1 MLIFSSPAKKPGLR
15 KALQFE
21 VDLFD
26 SSSEGQNSEAVGASL
41 SSLSNLVGLVAETS
55 EERYR
60 LLDQRDKIMRQGTI
74 LILVFLLFTPFYWS
88 KLLYTLISCR
98 TAKSMYLI
106 AHILIIYLIT

>member
-1 MLIFSSPAKKPGLR
+1 MLGFSSPAKKPGLR

-26 SSSEGQNSEAVGASL
+26 SGSEGQNSEAMGASL

-60 LLDQRDKIMRQGTI
+60 LLDQRDKIMRQGTV
-74 LILVFLLFTPFYWS
+74 LYSCVLTLHTFLLG
-88 KLLYTLISCR
+88 
-98 TAKSMYLI
+98 
-106 AHILIIYLIT
+106 